1 MSQQVDGLQFEKEF
15 QAEVNCFASAAV
27 GVPGD
32 DVEAALLLR
41 QAGKTNALHLLHT
54 GAIHVIG
61 EVDVDE
67 DRVEDLIFSA
77 A

>member
-1 MSQQVDGLQFEKEF
+1 MFQDGLAFEREY

-32 DVEAALLLR
+32 DTEAALILR
-41 QAGKTNALHLLHT
+41 QAGKTHALGLLHM

-61 EVDVDE
+61 EVDVDQ
-67 DRVEDLIFSA
+67 DQVEDLIFRVA
-77 A
+77 